1 MKAKYK
7 HYGNECII
15 YDAVYCDDNVVTTV
29 RSYICGWSN
38 AQPETTVKVYPTNSE
53 ARRMFF
59 NICKK
64 FEKERYDC
72 EYKEDFL

>member
-1 MKAKYK
+1 MKAKYR
-7 HYGNECII
+7 HYGNDCII

-29 RSYICGWSN
+29 RSYRSSWFN
-38 AQPETTVKVYPTNSE
+38 VEPETTTKVYPTNAE

-72 EYKEDFL
+72 EYMEDYE